1 MYVAAFFDQE
11 VLAST
16 IYSYIV
22 KNYNCHAT
30 NVGYQSNKK
39 ALAWTEY
46 RPEQGSYVIYR
57 DPYYSQLVSDAGG
70 RLIAPNSAQDT
81 TFTVSDQKQAFY
93 FTNDLQGAD
102 VILDISAANLTFQDW
117 VQPIQSSAAYSIKK
131 IPAIEQGKVYSV
143 NGLVNK
149 NNISGK

>member
-1 MYVAAFFDQE
+1 MGQRSD
-11 VLAST
+11 
-16 IYSYIV
+16 
-22 KNYNCHAT
+22 
-30 NVGYQSNKK
+30 KK
-39 ALAWTEY
+39 TLAWTEY

-81 TFTVSDQKQAFY
+81 TFTVSDQRQAFL
-93 FTNDLQGAD
+93 FTSALQGAD
-102 VILDISAANLTFQDW
+102 VVLDISAANLTFQDW
-117 VQPIQSSAAYSIKK
+117 VQPIQSSPAYSINK
-131 IPAIEQGKVYSV
+131 IPVIEQGKVYSV